1 MAYGFPPVGWTKRV
15 TIHSAKVKGWV
26 ALPHHFLNV
35 DLVDVWLEK
44 D

>member
-1 MAYGFPPVGWTKRV
+1 
-15 TIHSAKVKGWV
+15 VKGWV

-35 DLVDVWLEK
+35 DLVDVWLQK